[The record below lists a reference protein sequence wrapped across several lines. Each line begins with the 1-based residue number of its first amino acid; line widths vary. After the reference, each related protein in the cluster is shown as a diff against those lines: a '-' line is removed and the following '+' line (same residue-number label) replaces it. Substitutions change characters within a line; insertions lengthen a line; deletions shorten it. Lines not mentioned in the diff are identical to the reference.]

1 MEWLSTLFLGAFFFG
16 LLFSL
21 ASLLLGFGQHGL
33 HFGGHGIDLHAGA
46 GHPPGLHAATHF
58 ELSHISHGADHPS
71 TGVSPW
77 TVTGLTAFVAWFGGV
92 GYLALTEFQ
101 AAAWVSLLV
110 AALAGAAGWR
120 LIYVVFRGLAR
131 SERVMDP
138 ADYRLEGTVARV
150 SGAISDGRI
159 GEIQFAK
166 GGVRRSAGARSVDN
180 STLRRDAE
188 VVIVRYEHGIAYVQP
203 WREFVEEGAPA
214 RARES

>member
-16 LLFSL
+16 LIFSV

-33 HFGGHGIDLHAGA
+33 HFDGHQVDLHG
-46 GHPPGLHAATHF
+46 GMTHAHSVPATAHVDA
-58 ELSHISHGADHPS
+58 SHA
-71 TGVSPW
+71 TGESSAVSPW
-77 TVTGLTAFVAWFGGV
+77 TITGMTAFVAWFGGV

-101 AAAWVSLLV
+101 VAAWLSLLL
-110 AALAGAAGWR
+110 AALAGAGGWR
-120 LIYVVFRGLAR
+120 LIYLVFRGLAR

-138 ADYRLEGTVARV
+138 ADYRMEGTVARV
-150 SGAISDGRI
+150 SGAIGDGRI

-180 STLRRDAE
+180 STLPRDAE
-188 VVIVRYEHGIAYVQP
+188 VVIVRYERGIAYVQP

-214 RARES
+214 GARES